1 MDEPDALHAQLK
13 QTINKAHGDK
23 KSLQHPDTA
32 ESNLILY
39 AMIIKLRKTNTI
51 YHMLKR
57 SFTLVLLA
65 MGVVLCSF
73 TPLNPVKGKITT
85 VVIDAGHG
93 GHDTGC
99 QYAGVEEKHVAL
111 SIAKR
116 LGKKIEQEHKDV
128 KVIYT
133 RNDDT
138 FIELWERPAIGNRND
153 ADVFISIH
161 CNANPK
167 TTVYGTETYVMGLH
181 KSEGNLEVAKR
192 ENAVILMENNYEKKY
207 DGFDPNSPEGH
218 IYFSLFQ
225 NAYLEQSL
233 SLASKIEDHLGKQ
246 KRTSRGV
253 KQAGFLVLWKAN
265 MPSILIETG
274 FLSNAQ
280 ERSFLKGDGG
290 QDSVATAIYHAFRD
304 YKTEFEAAHHKAK

>member
-1 MDEPDALHAQLK
+1 
-13 QTINKAHGDK
+13 
-23 KSLQHPDTA
+23 
-32 ESNLILY
+32 
-39 AMIIKLRKTNTI
+39 MITKLRKTNTI

-57 SFTLVLLA
+57 SFTLALLVVTVL
-65 MGVVLCSF
+65 LCSF
-73 TPLNPVKGKITT
+73 TPLNPVKGKIKT

-99 QYAGVEEKHVAL
+99 QYGGVEEKQIAL

-116 LGKKIEQEHKDV
+116 LGKKIEQQLKDV
-128 KVIYT
+128 KIIYT

-233 SLASKIEDHLGKQ
+233 SLASKIEDELGHQ

-274 FLSNAQ
+274 FLSNTN
-280 ERSFLKGDGG
+280 ERGFLKGESG
-290 QDSVATAIYHAFRD
+290 QDSVATAIFNAFKN
-304 YKTEFEAAHHKAK
+304 YKIEFEAAHNKAK